1 MIQKID
7 IEREYAIVL
16 AKLVLSRAYN
26 NLLSPSNLPLEK
38 LAEEYVAYFIDEEKY
53 EEALNLCRLFE
64 LNFKEVFV
72 GMTKRY
78 LQILRLQG

>member
-1 MIQKID
+1 MVKKID
-7 IEREYAIVL
+7 IEKEYSVVL

-38 LAEEYVAYFIDEEKY
+38 LAEEYAAYFVDEEKY
-53 EEALNLCRLFE
+53 EEALNLCRMFE
-64 LNFKEVFV
+64 LSFKEVFV